1 MTLVAC
7 RTIEEYIGKIEL
19 CIQEVTGID
28 IGKEKTLNSDEFLVC
43 IKQLKNK
50 INQTR
55 EIQDKR
61 NQIYLKLQ
69 SEKNNNNVNSEAIK
83 CSEEIKKSIENLYE
97 GLKNVDLIIAR
108 QKKSGKFDEKVI
120 LSKKKVRKDIEKII
134 DYIKKSE
141 DEVVPAH

>member
-55 EIQDKR
+55 EI
-61 NQIYLKLQ
+61 
-69 SEKNNNNVNSEAIK
+69 
-83 CSEEIKKSIENLYE
+83 
-97 GLKNVDLIIAR
+97 
-108 QKKSGKFDEKVI
+108 
-120 LSKKKVRKDIEKII
+120 
-134 DYIKKSE
+134 
-141 DEVVPAH
+141 